1 MITQVFL
8 RQAVA
13 GLDFFASN
21 VFMPL
26 CLPEILRN
34 ERHPMRRVYSNVHIG
49 LISALL
55 LAAIAFEAG
64 AAHGE
69 QPATEAIQVSFAS
82 EIR

>member
-1 MITQVFL
+1 
-8 RQAVA
+8 
-13 GLDFFASN
+13 
-21 VFMPL
+21 
-26 CLPEILRN
+26 
-34 ERHPMRRVYSNVHIG
+34 MRRVYSNVHIG